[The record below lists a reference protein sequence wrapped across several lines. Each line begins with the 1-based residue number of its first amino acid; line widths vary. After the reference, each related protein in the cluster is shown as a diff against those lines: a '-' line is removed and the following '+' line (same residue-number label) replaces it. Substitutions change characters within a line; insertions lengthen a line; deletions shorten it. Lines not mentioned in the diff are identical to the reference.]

1 MSLWIRRVMLPLAL
15 VLCLYLVVPAHAMLW
30 QVQKFPPFTIY
41 YLPQD
46 SKNVP
51 GVLKALNE
59 AYPVIRQRLG
69 VPPLDHADVYIA
81 PTSQDFFQLSQTS
94 LPTWAAGYSI
104 PDRHMMV
111 LKSPSF
117 GTPLRD
123 LSTTA
128 VHELVHLQ
136 LESDLGDIIFP
147 RWMNEGLA
155 VALSG
160 ESASLPRSIL
170 SWAILSGRLL
180 GFFDIDHVMGM
191 PAQDA
196 RLAYLESLLA
206 VDDLRTIKGWD
217 GIHDLLDQLK
227 VTGDFD
233 TAMVRVYGMDE
244 ASFEYDFL
252 KQIRR
257 RYRWAVLA
265 DPMFYV
271 GISFIPLLGL
281 AGFMVWRKKRRIM
294 KEWEEEQ
301 SSEDIYWDERNP

>member
-1 MSLWIRRVMLPLAL
+1 MTLWVRRIVFFLAL
-15 VLCLYLVVPAHAMLW
+15 MSCLSWVAPVRAMLW
-30 QVQKFPPFTIY
+30 QVQKFPPFSLY

-46 SKNVP
+46 SRNVS

-59 AYPVIRQRLG
+59 AYPVIRERLG
-69 VPPLDHADVYIA
+69 MPPLTDADVYIA

-94 LPTWAAGYSI
+94 LPAWAAGYSI
-104 PDRHMMV
+104 PERHMMV

-117 GTPLRD
+117 STPLRD

-155 VALSG
+155 VTLSG
-160 ESASLPRSIL
+160 EGASLPRSIL

-180 GFFDIDHVMGM
+180 GFLDIDQVMGM
-191 PAQDA
+191 SAQDA
-196 RLAYLESLLA
+196 HLAYLESVLA
-206 VDDLRTIKGWD
+206 VDDLLTIKGWE
-217 GIHDLLDQLK
+217 GIRHLLDQLK
-227 VTGDFD
+227 ATGDFD

-244 ASFEYDFL
+244 ATFEWDFL
-252 KQIRR
+252 KQIRHQ
-257 RYRWAVLA
+257 YRWAVLA

-281 AGFMVWRKKRRIM
+281 AGFMVWRKKRQIM
-294 KEWEEEQ
+294 KQWEAEQ